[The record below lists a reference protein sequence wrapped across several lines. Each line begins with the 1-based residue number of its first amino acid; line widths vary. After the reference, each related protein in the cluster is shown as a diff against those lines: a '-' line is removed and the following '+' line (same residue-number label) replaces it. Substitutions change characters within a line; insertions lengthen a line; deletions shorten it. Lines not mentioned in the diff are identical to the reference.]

1 MVATRNTP
9 EEVPEEVQQA
19 APTAAPVI
27 EPEDAPA
34 VADADAPSGQM
45 AIPSTLPPI
54 EEPIPRPTDYRH
66 TDYMGPTGG
75 IVTRANTFYESARSL
90 WGQAL
95 GHENRILQV
104 TASGSTQ
111 AQLVEAQNTHWHVC
125 IASAR
130 MALNDIRQALNLVA
144 LNRDQRNSGVMTR
157 YEELTRTY
165 SSLETQINARP
176 DLFINSL
183 ATDTTSDVTNRGDM
197 TLRNSAASLLSNLE
211 NFKTMAPHFGGKD
224 GSGGD
229 GDDID
234 FRSFFARVKSCF
246 ANAKD
251 RALAL
256 RANTTLSDADRIGFV
271 RRLIER
277 SSVTNAVIRV
287 QRARH
292 DALEDYSVFV
302 KFVYGEFSS
311 AESVLQAI
319 EEFQFFKWTP
329 TSAKGQRL
337 STIIKEKITSRQAL
351 LMTVEEMGETCPDDI
366 TAKVYEV
373 TGWTKLLTTV
383 KVSMF
388 ATGLTSAVDPFF
400 IEWQSDLSADI
411 TSLKRSN
418 KLQLT
423 GPDGQLRQL
432 GTSLHLVATA
442 HAIESKIFELGEY
455 GDKLQVAAQNAKLIH
470 NKADRSWSQTTSA
483 IPSSN
488 LLAISNQEGTQN
500 VTMCAVA
507 QSERAPMVCFV
518 CGKEGHAYREC
529 NAPENTIDF
538 DSAITRASAGPRG
551 MTINLV
557 KDFWSSSPKTKSGLV
572 KTITDSRSAFYKSQR
587 NGGATFQRARER
599 LAAVTMRDINELDD
613 ADLLVEVEELWALES
628 VDSPSID
635 SLF

>member
-9 EEVPEEVQQA
+9 EEVPEEA

-34 VADADAPSGQM
+34 IADADAPAEQT
-45 AIPSTLPPI
+45 AIPPLPPLM
-54 EEPIPRPTDYRH
+54 ESTPQPMDFRM

-75 IVTRANTFYESARSL
+75 IVARAKTFYDHAVSS
-90 WGQAL
+90 WGEAM
-95 GHENRILQV
+95 GRENLILQV
-104 TASGSTQ
+104 TRSGGDMDQ
-111 AQLVEAQNTHWHVC
+111 YAAAQDAHWPLVITC
-125 IASAR
+125 AR
-130 MALNDIRQALNLVA
+130 MAANSIRQALNLVA
-144 LNRDQRNSGVMTR
+144 WNRDQQNSGVPSR
-157 YEELTRTY
+157 YEELTKTF
-165 SSLETQINARP
+165 SSLERQINARP
-176 DLFINSL
+176 EFFVNSL
-183 ATDTTSDVTNRGDM
+183 ATSADTTSDVTNRGDM
-197 TLRNSAASLLSNLE
+197 NNLRNSAASLLSNLE
-211 NFKTMAPHFGGKD
+211 NFKTMAPHFGGKE

-311 AESVLQAI
+311 AESVLQSI

-442 HAIESKIFELGEY
+442 HAIESKIYELGEY

-470 NKADRSWSQTTSA
+470 NKADRSWSQTTQA